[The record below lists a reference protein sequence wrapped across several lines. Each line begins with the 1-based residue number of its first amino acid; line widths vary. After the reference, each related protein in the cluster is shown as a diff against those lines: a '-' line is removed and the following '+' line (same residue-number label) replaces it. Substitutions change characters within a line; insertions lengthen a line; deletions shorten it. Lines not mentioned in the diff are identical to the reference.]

1 MERRNFIKTG
11 TMAAAGIGLSTLNLP
26 LFGRNNSPGE
36 KVIIGIMG
44 TNGRGLEHIKSYT
57 KIPNVEIA
65 YICDVEDVARAKGV
79 DLVEKLT
86 GKKPIAVTD
95 FRKIL
100 DNKDLDALSIAAPDH
115 WHTPAA
121 ILACAAGKHV
131 YVEKPCGHNPEE
143 GEKLIKAARKYN
155 RHVQMGDQRRSMPN
169 LINAMKQVHDGI
181 IGNAYF
187 AKGWYANN
195 RKPIGI
201 GKKIPAPANLNWD
214 LWQGPAPR
222 EDYRDNLVHY
232 NWHWFWNWGTG
243 EACNNGTHEI
253 DCMRWALGVDFPTKV
268 SSGGGRFAAK
278 DDWQTPDT
286 QTINFEFGTN
296 NKSIAWEGISCNNY
310 SVQGSGRGFVIYGD
324 KGTLVNKGGDDYK
337 IYDAGNKLITESKNG
352 AATDTINPLGPGE
365 NLDGYHFRN
374 FLDAVRKD
382 TPLNSE
388 IAEGHKS
395 VLLCHLGNI
404 SQRVGRTLY
413 CNANEGGKIINDKD
427 AQKLWVRDYQPGW
440 EPKI

>member
-11 TMAAAGIGLSTLNLP
+11 TMAAAGAGLTALNFP
-26 LFGRNNSPGE
+26 LFGRNVSPAE
-36 KVIIGIMG
+36 KVVIGIMG
-44 TNGRGLEHIKSYT
+44 TNGRGLEHIKSFT

-65 YICDVEDVARAKGV
+65 YICDVEDVARAKGL

-86 GKKPIAVTD
+86 GNKPIAVTD

-100 DNKDLDALSIAAPDH
+100 DNKDLDALAIAAPDH
-115 WHTPAA
+115 WHAPAA
-121 ILACAAGKHV
+121 MLACAAGKHV
-131 YVEKPCGHNPEE
+131 YVEKPCSHNPEE
-143 GEKLIKAARKYN
+143 GEKLIKAARKYK
-155 RHVQMGDQRRSMPN
+155 RHVQMGDQRRSMPR
-169 LINAMKQVHDGI
+169 LMDAMKQIHEGV

-201 GKKIPAPANLNWD
+201 GKKIPVPANLNWD

-268 SSGGGRFAAK
+268 TSGGGRFSAK

-286 QTINFEFGTN
+286 QVINFEFGG
-296 NKSIAWEGISCNNY
+296 NKAISWEGISCNNY

-337 IYDAGNKLITESKNG
+337 IYDAGNKLLAESKD
-352 AATDTINPLGPGE
+352 AATTDTINPLGPGE
-365 NLDGYHFRN
+365 NLDRYHFRN
-374 FLDAVRKD
+374 FINAVTKD
-382 TPLNSE
+382 EPLNAE
-388 IAEGHKS
+388 VAEGHKS

-404 SQRVGRTLY
+404 SQRVGRTLH
-413 CNANEGGKIINDKD
+413 CSASEGGKIINDKD
-427 AQKLWVRDYQPGW
+427 AQKLWTRDYQPGW
-440 EPKI
+440 EPKA

>member
-1 MERRNFIKTG
+1 MERRQFIKTG
-11 TMAAAGIGLSTLNLP
+11 SLATAGAGLSLQFP
-26 LFGRNNSPGE
+26 LFGRNISPNE
-36 KVIIGIMG
+36 KVVIGIMG
-44 TNGRGLEHIKSYT
+44 TNGRGLEHIKSFT

-65 YICDVEDVARAKGV
+65 YICDVEDNARAKGV

-100 DNKDLDALSIAAPDH
+100 DNKDLDALAIAAPDH
-115 WHTPAA
+115 WHAPAA
-121 ILACAAGKHV
+121 ILACTAGKHV
-131 YVEKPCGHNPEE
+131 YVEKPCGHNPDE
-143 GEKLIKAARKYN
+143 GEKLIKAARKYK
-155 RHVQMGDQRRSMPN
+155 RHVQMGDQRRSMPQ
-169 LINAMKQVHDGI
+169 LIEAMKQVHDGV

-195 RKPIGI
+195 RKPIGT
-201 GKKIPAPANLNWD
+201 GKKIPVPANLNWD

-222 EDYRDNLVHY
+222 EDYRDNIVHY

-253 DCMRWALGVDFPTKV
+253 DCMRWALGVDFPTRV
-268 SSGGGRFAAK
+268 TSGGGRFAAK

-286 QTINFEFGTN
+286 QTISFEFGVN
-296 NKSIAWEGISCNNY
+296 NKSISWESVSCNNY
-310 SVQGSGRGFVIYGD
+310 SVEGSGRGFVIYGD

-337 IYDAGNKLITESKNG
+337 IFDAGNKLITSSKDAG
-352 AATDTINPLGPGE
+352 ATDTINPLGPGE

-374 FLDAVRKD
+374 FIEAIKKD

-388 IAEGHKS
+388 VADAHKS

-404 SQRVGRTLY
+404 AQRVGRTLN
-413 CNANEGGKIINDKD
+413 CNANEGGKIINDAA
-427 AQKLWVRDYQPGW
+427 AQKFWNRDYQPGW
-440 EPKI
+440 EPKV

>member
-1 MERRNFIKTG
+1 
-11 TMAAAGIGLSTLNLP
+11 MAAAGAGLTALNFP
-26 LFGRNNSPGE
+26 LFGRSLAPAD
-36 KVIIGIMG
+36 KVVIGIMG
-44 TNGRGLEHIKSYT
+44 TNGRGLEHIKSFT

-65 YICDVEDVARAKGV
+65 YICDVEDVARAKGI

-100 DNKDLDALSIAAPDH
+100 DNKDLDALAIAAPDH
-115 WHTPAA
+115 WHAPAA
-121 ILACAAGKHV
+121 MLTCAAGKHV
-131 YVEKPCGHNPEE
+131 YVEKPCSHNPEE
-143 GEKLIKAARKYN
+143 GEKLIKAARKYK
-155 RHVQMGDQRRSMPN
+155 RHVQMGDQRRSMPR
-169 LINAMKQVHDGI
+169 LMDAMKQIHEGV

-201 GKKIPAPANLNWD
+201 GKKITVPSSLNWD

-268 SSGGGRFAAK
+268 TSAGGRFSAK

-286 QTINFEFGTN
+286 QVINFEFGG
-296 NKSIAWEGISCNNY
+296 NKAISWEGISCNNY

-337 IYDAGNKLITESKNG
+337 IYDAGNKLLVESKD
-352 AATDTINPLGPGE
+352 AATTDTINPLGPGE

-374 FLDAVRKD
+374 FINAVTKD
-382 TPLNSE
+382 EPLNAE
-388 IAEGHKS
+388 VAEGHKS

-404 SQRVGRTLY
+404 SQRAGRTLH
-413 CNANEGGKIINDKD
+413 CSATEGGKIINDKD
-427 AQKLWVRDYQPGW
+427 AQKLWTRDYQPGW
-440 EPKI
+440 EPKV